1 MSQEATN
8 GVSLPAGE
16 TGSGFLHRIL
26 CQTASSFGAELGSAR
41 FPPHAGAFKK
51 GFGDALVRFEAARIA
66 SPLRTE
72 IARHLVASTLGSLQ
86 LTALGRSAP
95 LVDAL
100 HEKAPDA
107 SPTTARPLKGRPG
120 LRAEVP
126 LDGRT
131 YRGLEVLE
139 VADRLHAAHHL
150 TDAARDGLRWIVRH
164 IEAQG
169 GALDLHGRRFAL
181 MGAGAE
187 LSPARML
194 LAGGATVLWIDVTDP
209 SRMLKEAGEIAGTL
223 IQAEAAHDLLRDPCA
238 VAASIR
244 RFAEDG
250 PVHMGLFAYAPG
262 ASRELRV
269 AGAMDAIVR
278 SLGTDVVRSVSM
290 LVSPTSPGEMQRED
304 LEVQGA
310 RGASPALWQK
320 VLHVGRVVRGPG
332 HYGEEGA
339 PVCRAVMSIQGAGY
353 QAAQYLTKIVS
364 AEALAA
370 YGIGGDGATDKAVTV
385 SANVAG
391 ITATRSLA
399 HPLFLAAFAGAP
411 AFGVRIFEP
420 ATTRALSGLLM
431 LHDVLNPEAPGA
443 AARSN
448 GDPSAKAR
456 ALRAQQI
463 HGGVY
468 DLPWEF
474 ESAVRAA
481 AVLGAARKP
490 SVLFG
495 RRSD

>member
-1 MSQEATN
+1 VSQERA
-8 GVSLPAGE
+8 GVVLPGSE
-16 TGSGFLHRIL
+16 SGSGFLHRVL
-26 CQTASSFGAELGSAR
+26 GEATSCFDAELRNAR
-41 FPPHAGAFKK
+41 FPEHSSAFKK
-51 GFGDALVRFEAARIA
+51 SFGDAVVRFEAARIA
-66 SPLRTE
+66 STDRGA
-72 IARHLVASTLGSLQ
+72 IAQQLVASTLGSLELSENGKSMA
-86 LTALGRSAP
+86 LTEALQAPREASRSKSRV
-95 LVDAL
+95 LGG
-100 HEKAPDA
+100 KA
-107 SPTTARPLKGRPG
+107 G

-126 LDGRT
+126 LDGRV
-131 YRGLEVLE
+131 YRDGE
-139 VADRLHAAHHL
+139 VAVAVDKLHRGHHL
-150 TDAARDGLRWIVRH
+150 TDAARDALRWTVRH
-164 IEAQG
+164 IEAAG
-169 GALDLHGRRFAL
+169 GALDLSKHRFAL

-194 LAGGATVLWIDVTDP
+194 LAAGATVLWIDVNGPDKLLGD
-209 SRMLKEAGEIAGTL
+209 SVGLAGTL
-223 IQAEAAHDLLRDPCA
+223 VEAERGHDLLRDPCA

-244 RFAEDG
+244 RFAEAG
-250 PVHMGLFAYAPG
+250 PVHVGLFAYAAG

-278 SLGTDVVRSVSM
+278 SLGTDVVQSVSM

-304 LEVQGA
+304 LNVQGA
-310 RGASPALWQK
+310 RRASPPLWQRA
-320 VLHVGRVVRGPG
+320 LQLGRIVRGPG
-332 HYGEEGA
+332 HYGSEGS
-339 PVCRAVMSIQGAGY
+339 PVCRAIMSIQGAGY
-353 QAAQYLTKIVS
+353 QAAQYLTKIAS
-364 AEALAA
+364 AEALATF
-370 YGIGGDGATDKAVTV
+370 GLGPHDGDKKPVTV

-391 ITATRSLA
+391 ITATRSLS

-431 LHDVLNPEAPGA
+431 LHDVLNPDAPG
-443 AARSN
+443 
-448 GDPSAKAR
+448 SATRCAEPPETRAR

-495 RRSD
+495 RPSN